1 MLLRQPYA
9 IIEDLR
15 NHSPQHLAE
24 LRELLDSGAT
34 ARPDARR
41 PGFYELQ
48 GDSHVYYVFVYPAG
62 SKVMLIGVWEKD
74 PVAQLLSCSCPAA

>member
-9 IIEDLR
+9 AIEDLR

-24 LRELLDSGAT
+24 LRELLDNGAN

-41 PGFYELQ
+41 PGFYEVQ
-48 GDSHVYYVFVYPAG
+48 GDAHVYYVFVYPAG
-62 SKVMLIGVWEKD
+62 SKVMLIGVWEND
-74 PVAQLLSCSCPAA
+74 PLARLVSCSCSAA